1 MQMAASELPEQGIDG
16 SEVQKIEV
24 QKMGQQRCRWQRQSC
39 PSKASMAV
47 KLRRLDNSDADGSVR
62 VARARHRWQ

>member
-16 SEVQKIEV
+16 SEVEKI
-24 QKMGQQRCRWQRQSC
+24 GQQRCRWQRQSC

-62 VARARHRWQ
+62 VAQARHRWQ